1 MEEDVV
7 QLNGNIP
14 SFNESQEELSTNSSS
29 SQRNKRRTFLFCKP
43 SINLLRKGRISTET
57 SEEEQELN
65 NLLEEAISEK

>member
-1 MEEDVV
+1 MEEDVI

-14 SFNESQEELSTNSSS
+14 SFNESQEELSGNSSS
-29 SQRNKRRTFLFCKP
+29 EQRSKRRTFLFCKP
-43 SINLLRKGRISTET
+43 SINLLRKGRTSTET